1 MIDAHEYTA
10 PETQDWFRR
19 MVVHFANNTLVVTG
33 VRADGTPMAMA
44 LPTAGT
50 RGLWLAAYLESGLG
64 GNVGRIVETL
74 ADLSDVQAGKKAEAV
89 SGQNDVYVV
98 IGVDGVELHHDT
110 LEELDGLDPQALT
123 FDELRGALLDW
134 QRALQARLP
143 R

>member
-1 MIDAHEYTA
+1 MIDAHDYAT

-44 LPTAGT
+44 LPSAGT
-50 RGLWLAAYLESGLG
+50 RGIWLAAYLESGIG
-64 GNVGRIVETL
+64 GSVARIAETL
-74 ADLSDVQAGKKAEAV
+74 ADLSDVQSGKKAEAV

-98 IGVDGVELHHDT
+98 IGIDGIELHHDT
-110 LEELDGLDPQALT
+110 LEELDGLDPQALD

-134 QRALQARLP
+134 QRALQARVP